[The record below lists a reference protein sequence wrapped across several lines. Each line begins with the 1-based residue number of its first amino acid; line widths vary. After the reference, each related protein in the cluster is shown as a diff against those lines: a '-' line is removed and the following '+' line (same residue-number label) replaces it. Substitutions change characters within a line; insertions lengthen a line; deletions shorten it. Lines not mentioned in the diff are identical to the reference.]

1 MGGGGKEL
9 RKEVKVRN
17 VIERKWNESEQ
28 RFTAL
33 PQSVTVLPRWETV
46 DSQLL
51 YATWGLPWWLRQYR
65 ICLKCG
71 RPGFNPWVWKIPW
84 RRAWQPTPVFLPG
97 ESHGQRSLVGYG
109 LWDHKESDMTKQHT
123 HIRTYCATRS

>member
-51 YATWGLPWWLRQYR
+51 YATWGLPWWLRQ
-65 ICLKCG
+65 
-71 RPGFNPWVWKIPW
+71 
-84 RRAWQPTPVFLPG
+84 
-97 ESHGQRSLVGYG
+97 
-109 LWDHKESDMTKQHT
+109 
-123 HIRTYCATRS
+123 